1 MPGSRSGCGEVAPR
15 GMGAGNRPPILASV
29 RMQFMPC
36 QFPADAWGDVV
47 SWKFCLSLCV
57 CCFLGLARGRVLC
70 IGVYFVLMICV
81 VIYSFVYLFVYRIY
95 LSCCLSV
102 SQST

>member
-47 SWKFCLSLCV
+47 SWKFWLTLCV
-57 CCFLGLARGRVLC
+57 VFWGWLGEG
-70 IGVYFVLMICV
+70 FCV
-81 VIYSFVYLFVYRIY
+81 SGFILF
-95 LSCCLSV
+95 
-102 SQST
+102 